1 MSFVYP
7 SFLWALLLLAIPIII
22 HLFNFRKTI
31 RVYFS
36 NTRLLRHVKEETT
49 QQRKLKQYLVLASRL
64 LFLLFLVLAFAQP
77 FLPAREQLANGR
89 QVVIYLDNSYSM
101 SAPAG
106 DKVRALDAGLARVRA
121 ITAQYPTETRFRF
134 LTNDFAPF
142 SNSFKTRA
150 EVDELTSTIRLS
162 AITRSAAEVKRKIMS
177 DGLAADV
184 FWISDFQESTWGT
197 DTPSFDSLSVWRV
210 VPVPALTTANVL
222 VDSVYLE
229 NPFTVGGEKNTLNVV
244 LRNTG
249 TQAAEGLNVRLAL
262 NGVQAATAA
271 VNIEANSTSRASFDL
286 QAGLKNR
293 NEGIVSFTDFPIS
306 FDNEFF
312 FALNFTQRLRVAEV
326 RGSGEQNSFERVFGN
341 AQLFTFRS
349 MPATN
354 VDLAVLARADLIILN
369 GLVRLDAALQ
379 SSVLGALQQGRAAFL
394 IPAHEADASTFRG
407 VWPQGFAMAGEP
419 PATETLESPDFRNPF
434 FQDVFQERSAQVD
447 MPQATALWSTPAQPL
462 LTFKSGSPFLAR
474 QGNVFWLACP
484 LQAEY
489 TDFHRHA
496 LFVPVMYR
504 MAAAGLQQQQPLYT
518 VLTQNS
524 LQIKADSLNDETRIV
539 LKGEQ
544 ELVPAQR
551 QSGEGV
557 ILELPRFSMTPGFYR
572 ALAGADT
579 LALLAFNG
587 DSRESILRKLT
598 IEEVTSRLASRQVT
612 VLEADTP
619 QAFESEVKERFL
631 GKALWRHALVAALLF
646 LLAEVLLLRFLK

>member
-7 SFLWALLLLAIPIII
+7 AFLWALLLLAIPILI

-77 FLPAREQLANGR
+77 FLPAREQLASGR

-150 EVDELTSTIRLS
+150 EVDELTATIRLS

-271 VNIEANSTSRASFDL
+271 ANIEANSTTRTSFDL

-349 MPATN
+349 MPAAN

-394 IPAHEADASTFRG
+394 IPAREADASTFRG
-407 VWPQGFAMAGEP
+407 VWPQGFAVAGEP

-447 MPQATALWSTPAQPL
+447 MPHATAMWSTPAQPL
-462 LTFKSGSPFLAR
+462 LTFKSGLPFLAR

>member
-1 MSFVYP
+1 
-7 SFLWALLLLAIPIII
+7 
-22 HLFNFRKTI
+22 
-31 RVYFS
+31 
-36 NTRLLRHVKEETT
+36 
-49 QQRKLKQYLVLASRL
+49 
-64 LFLLFLVLAFAQP
+64 
-77 FLPAREQLANGR
+77 
-89 QVVIYLDNSYSM
+89 
-101 SAPAG
+101 
-106 DKVRALDAGLARVRA
+106 
-121 ITAQYPTETRFRF
+121 
-134 LTNDFAPF
+134 
-142 SNSFKTRA
+142 
-150 EVDELTSTIRLS
+150 
-162 AITRSAAEVKRKIMS
+162 
-177 DGLAADV
+177 
-184 FWISDFQESTWGT
+184 
-197 DTPSFDSLSVWRV
+197 
-210 VPVPALTTANVL
+210 
-222 VDSVYLE
+222 
-229 NPFTVGGEKNTLNVV
+229 
-244 LRNTG
+244 
-249 TQAAEGLNVRLAL
+249 
-262 NGVQAATAA
+262 
-271 VNIEANSTSRASFDL
+271 
-286 QAGLKNR
+286 
-293 NEGIVSFTDFPIS
+293 
-306 FDNEFF
+306 
-312 FALNFTQRLRVAEV
+312 
-326 RGSGEQNSFERVFGN
+326 
-341 AQLFTFRS
+341 
-349 MPATN
+349 
-354 VDLAVLARADLIILN
+354 
-369 GLVRLDAALQ
+369 VRLDAALQ

-462 LTFKSGSPFLAR
+462 LTFKSGLPFLAR